1 MANKTQEA
9 TVPEVQREAW
19 SAAINIVQRE
29 QSNWE
34 EAIVYVTD
42 KVAFRMRELI
52 RIFRKNYW
60 GVFDKPYDELTG
72 REKTWIGLA
81 MSIVEMYVKNGDID
95 QKDISFVAR
104 TEEGT
109 EIADLTR
116 LWVKEYLSRMYF
128 GETLD
133 EDQRQLC
140 IDGTVVWKT
149 WEAGGKMNRRTVDLL
164 NFYID
169 PSEKDIQSAYRV
181 TERSLLLPAQIAGM
195 DWYNTKN
202 LTGSNILS
210 KTDGNRNNQ
219 YGTFTT
225 GEFRDVWEMW
235 GKIPK
240 WLVTLD
246 KEAQDAHTEIDGHV
260 VISGLQSGQVV
271 CHLIEENTR
280 KDRYGNAIKPYE
292 EWRIAKVSGRWYGI
306 GIVERILALQEY
318 LNTIVNVRKNKALV
332 SQLGLFKIKKGK
344 GITSSMLQ
352 RLPVNGAIQ
361 VQDMD
366 DVQQFNVSDVPVS
379 SYKDEDVIKYWA
391 AQVTQAQPVSSGEI
405 LPASATATSAAI
417 SNANA
422 KSTYVLFMEATG
434 HFLTRR
440 MDRQA
445 LPIMAKELKEGELL
459 RLAGDDDM
467 FKELMERV
475 AFWSV
480 MDKLEN
486 SPVVPSEEELNQV
499 IEEEVARLRSRPQTF
514 VKNIQKI
521 VADSLEARVKTTNE
535 DLDTSVTV
543 KNLIDMAQI
552 APEYREHS
560 VRLAYDL
567 LGLPT
572 PKAQQRVAEDTMEI
586 PEGVGPTTPQRE
598 MTSAM
603 VTQNM
608 V

>member
-210 KTDGNRNNQ
+210 KQ
-219 YGTFTT
+219 
-225 GEFRDVWEMW
+225 
-235 GKIPK
+235 
-240 WLVTLD
+240 
-246 KEAQDAHTEIDGHV
+246 
-260 VISGLQSGQVV
+260 
-271 CHLIEENTR
+271 
-280 KDRYGNAIKPYE
+280 
-292 EWRIAKVSGRWYGI
+292 
-306 GIVERILALQEY
+306 
-318 LNTIVNVRKNKALV
+318 
-332 SQLGLFKIKKGK
+332 
-344 GITSSMLQ
+344 
-352 RLPVNGAIQ
+352 
-361 VQDMD
+361 
-366 DVQQFNVSDVPVS
+366 
-379 SYKDEDVIKYWA
+379 
-391 AQVTQAQPVSSGEI
+391 
-405 LPASATATSAAI
+405 
-417 SNANA
+417 
-422 KSTYVLFMEATG
+422 
-434 HFLTRR
+434 
-440 MDRQA
+440 
-445 LPIMAKELKEGELL
+445 
-459 RLAGDDDM
+459 
-467 FKELMERV
+467 
-475 AFWSV
+475 
-480 MDKLEN
+480 
-486 SPVVPSEEELNQV
+486 
-499 IEEEVARLRSRPQTF
+499 
-514 VKNIQKI
+514 
-521 VADSLEARVKTTNE
+521 
-535 DLDTSVTV
+535 
-543 KNLIDMAQI
+543 
-552 APEYREHS
+552 
-560 VRLAYDL
+560 
-567 LGLPT
+567 
-572 PKAQQRVAEDTMEI
+572 
-586 PEGVGPTTPQRE
+586 
-598 MTSAM
+598 
-603 VTQNM
+603 
-608 V
+608 